1 MACIKP
7 DGSLTP
13 SAKAL
18 LSSIGEPLPPEEIA
32 AQLSQPLFKVRS
44 ILREMV
50 NAGLAAA
57 VDEKYGITAKGRE
70 KLL

>member
-18 LSSIGEPLPPEEIA
+18 LSSIGEPLSPEEIA
-32 AQLSQPLFKVRS
+32 AQLNQPLFKVRS

-50 NAGLAAA
+50 NAGLAVA
-57 VDEKYGITAKGRE
+57 VDEKYRLTAKGKE
-70 KLL
+70 KLS

>member
-13 SAKAL
+13 SAKIL
-18 LSSIGEPLPPEEIA
+18 LSSLGEPLTPEDIA
-32 AQLSQPLFKVRS
+32 LRLNQPLFKVRS
-44 ILREMV
+44 ILREML

-57 VDEKYGITAKGRE
+57 EHEKYKITTQGKE
-70 KLL
+70 KL